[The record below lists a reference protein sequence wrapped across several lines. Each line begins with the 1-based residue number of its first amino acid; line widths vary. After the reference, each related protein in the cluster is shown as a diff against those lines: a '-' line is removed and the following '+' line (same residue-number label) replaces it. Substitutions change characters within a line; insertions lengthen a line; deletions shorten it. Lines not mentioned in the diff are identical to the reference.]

1 MSLKFFLIVTG
12 PHPYLKEGP
21 KIEEYIITQ
30 EEIEEN
36 REGDEP
42 DSEIIQYLLDEAVAE
57 WEQRLCKAI
66 VLDEASF
73 LALKKSGP
81 DFQV

>member
-1 MSLKFFLIVTG
+1 MNKFFLIVTG

-21 KIEEYIITQ
+21 KIEEYTITQ

-36 REGDEP
+36 REGDES
-42 DSEIIQYLLDEAVAE
+42 DDEVIDYLLEEAVAE
-57 WEQRLCKAI
+57 WEQRWCKAI
-66 VLDEASF
+66 VLDETTF
-73 LALKKSGP
+73 RALKKSCL